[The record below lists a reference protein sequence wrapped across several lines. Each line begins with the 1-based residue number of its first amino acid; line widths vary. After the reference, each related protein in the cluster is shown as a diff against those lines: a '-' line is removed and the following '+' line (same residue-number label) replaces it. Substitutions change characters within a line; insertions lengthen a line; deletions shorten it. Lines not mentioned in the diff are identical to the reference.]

1 MQNVLS
7 KRCWRN
13 DEGMD
18 MISKLPQA
26 RVFQILSLL
35 PQRDVV
41 ATSVLSKQ
49 WNAIWKMVSKL
60 EFDYQHYGDGETF
73 SDNVCSVLISS
84 KAPVLESLRLRFSID
99 SSAPVDIELW
109 ISIAYLH
116 RVCELELDVVGPS
129 SFKLPANY
137 LFYRDLDTLK
147 LKNFVLVDCP
157 DQDRHR
163 KYYMRTLHLCYV
175 NCKNDDS
182 VANFLSGCHV
192 LENLVVSRCRW
203 DHVKTFTI
211 AVPTLQRLEICDWNW
226 NGQER
231 EQEFGDYEI
240 NAPCLK
246 YLKIKGTRDIRFR
259 LVDQMIANSC
269 TSDNQDL
276 WRIRN
281 FSLSYRSSL
290 ISEIAFPKY
299 TIFHQLVY
307 LELCTS
313 QAMWC
318 NLLTL
323 IINTCPRLQVL
334 KLIGCGWD
342 NRKVFAGR
350 WITPKNVPE
359 CLETFVWN
367 CCKEQQ
373 EKEKGVVK
381 YILRNANRL
390 KKARIIMKEFSS
402 QERLKMLEEFKSVVK
417 ASNSSCNI
425 LVVE

>member
-7 KRCWRN
+7 KRSCQRN
-13 DEGMD
+13 DEGVD
-18 MISKLPQA
+18 RISKLPEA

-41 ATSVLSKQ
+41 TTSVLSKR
-49 WNAIWKMVSKL
+49 WNAIWKMVPKL

-73 SDNVCSVLISS
+73 SDNVCRVLISN
-84 KAPVLESLRLRFSID
+84 KAPDLESLCLRFSIENC
-99 SSAPVDIELW
+99 ARGDIESW

-116 RVCELELDVVGPS
+116 RVRELELDVAGPS
-129 SFKLPANY
+129 SLKLPLTL
-137 LFYRDLDTLK
+137 LFSRYLDTLK
-147 LKNFVLVDCP
+147 LKNFILVDSG
-157 DQDRHR
+157 REHR
-163 KYYMRTLHLCYV
+163 RLKYYVRTLHLCYV

-182 VANFLSGCHV
+182 VADFLCGCHV
-192 LENLVVSRCRW
+192 LENLVVSRRRW
-203 DHVKTFTI
+203 DYVKSFTI
-211 AVPTLQRLEICDWNW
+211 DVPTLQRLEICDWNW
-226 NGQER
+226 NGQDKEQD
-231 EQEFGDYEI
+231 QEFGYYEI

-246 YLKIKGTRDIRFR
+246 YLKIKGTRDILFR
-259 LVDQMIANSC
+259 LVA
-269 TSDNQDL
+269 SDEEDHL
-276 WRIRN
+276 LGRIRN
-281 FSLSYRSSL
+281 VSLSSRSSL

-299 TIFHQLVY
+299 TIFHQLEY

-323 IINTCPRLQVL
+323 VINTCPRLQVL

-342 NRKVFAGR
+342 SRKVCVAGR
-350 WITPKNVPE
+350 WIQPKNVPE

-367 CCKEQQ
+367 CCSKEQQ
-373 EKEKGVVK
+373 EKEKGVAK
-381 YILRNANRL
+381 YIVRNANRL
-390 KKARIIMKEFSS
+390 KEARIIMKEFNSR
-402 QERLKMLEEFKSVVK
+402 ERLKMLEEFKSVVK

>member
-13 DEGMD
+13 DEGVD
-18 MISKLPQA
+18 RISKLPQA

-41 ATSVLSKQ
+41 TTSVLSKR
-49 WNAIWKMVSKL
+49 WNAIWKMVPKL
-60 EFDYQHYGDGETF
+60 EFDYQHYGGDGETF
-73 SDNVCSVLISS
+73 SHNVCSVLISNQ
-84 KAPVLESLRLRFSID
+84 APVLESSRLRFSSD
-99 SSAPVDIELW
+99 NSAPIDVELW

-129 SFKLPANY
+129 SFKLPLNY
-137 LFYRDLDTLK
+137 LYYRDLDTLK

-157 DQDRHR
+157 DHDRYL
-163 KYYMRTLHLCYV
+163 KYFMRTLHLCYV

-192 LENLVVSRCRW
+192 LENLVVSRRRW
-203 DHVKTFTI
+203 DHVKTFAI

-226 NGQER
+226 NGNGQER
-231 EQEFGDYEI
+231 EQEFGYYEII

-259 LVDQMIANSC
+259 LVEEMMIANS
-269 TSDNQDL
+269 DEEDL
-276 WRIRN
+276 PRIRN
-281 FSLSYRSSL
+281 VVDGKFVRGDG
-290 ISEIAFPKY
+290 FN
-299 TIFHQLVY
+299 Q
-307 LELCTS
+307 
-313 QAMWC
+313 
-318 NLLTL
+318 
-323 IINTCPRLQVL
+323 R
-334 KLIGCGWD
+334 
-342 NRKVFAGR
+342 
-350 WITPKNVPE
+350 NVPE

-373 EKEKGVVK
+373 EQEKGVAK

-390 KKARIIMKEFSS
+390 KKARIIMKEFNS
-402 QERLKMLEEFKSVVK
+402 QERLKMLQEFKSVVK

-425 LVVE
+425 LVVDNET

>member
-1 MQNVLS
+1 MEETES
-7 KRCWRN
+7 
-13 DEGMD
+13 
-18 MISKLPQA
+18 
-26 RVFQILSLL
+26 VF
-35 PQRDVV
+35 
-41 ATSVLSKQ
+41 TS
-49 WNAIWKMVSKL
+49 
-60 EFDYQHYGDGETF
+60 
-73 SDNVCSVLISS
+73 VCSVLISNQ
-84 KAPVLESLRLRFSID
+84 APVLESLRLRFSSD
-99 SSAPVDIELW
+99 SSAPIDVELW

-129 SFKLPANY
+129 SFKLPVNY
-137 LFYRDLDTLK
+137 LYYRDLDTLK

-157 DQDRHR
+157 DHHR
-163 KYYMRTLHLCYV
+163 YLKYFMRTLHLCYV

-192 LENLVVSRCRW
+192 LENLVVSRRRW

-226 NGQER
+226 NGNGQER
-231 EQEFGDYEI
+231 EQEFGYYEI

-259 LVDQMIANSC
+259 LVEEMMIANS
-269 TSDNQDL
+269 DEEDL
-276 WRIRN
+276 PRIRN
-281 FSLSYRSSL
+281 VSLSSRSSL

-323 IINTCPRLQVL
+323 IINTSPRLQVL
-334 KLIGCGWD
+334 KLIGCGWE
-342 NRKVFAGR
+342 VCAGR
-350 WITPKNVPE
+350 WIQPKNVPE

-373 EKEKGVVK
+373 EQEKGVAK

-390 KKARIIMKEFSS
+390 KKARIIMKEFNS
-402 QERLKMLEEFKSVVK
+402 QERLKMLQEFKSVVK

-425 LVVE
+425 LVVDNET

>member
-13 DEGMD
+13 DEGVD

-26 RVFQILSLL
+26 RMAF
-35 PQRDVV
+35 
-41 ATSVLSKQ
+41 
-49 WNAIWKMVSKL
+49 KL

-99 SSAPVDIELW
+99 SSAPIDIELW

-129 SFKLPANY
+129 SFKLPVNY

-192 LENLVVSRCRW
+192 LENLVVSRRRW

-246 YLKIKGTRDIRFR
+246 YLKIKGTCDIMFR

-318 NLLTL
+318 ITL

-350 WITPKNVPE
+350 WHTPKNVPE

-367 CCKEQQ
+367 CCNEQQ

-402 QERLKMLEEFKSVVK
+402 EERLKMLEEFKSVVK